1 MRPVSTILIPAVLA
15 GLFAA
20 ALAPASPAQ
29 QSPSLLPQQAV
40 PVLPDTSAKEPVN
53 TASPNPNSSARPEL
67 THSDVE
73 AWLDGFMPYAIQRG
87 GIPGAMVVVV
97 KDGNVLLEKGYGY
110 ADVAARKPVD
120 PERTMFRPGS
130 VSKLVTWTAVMQ
142 LVEQG
147 KIDLDKDVNTYLDY
161 TIPSRDGKPVTV
173 RNLMTHTAGFDETA
187 RALITTDPKA
197 MATLAQGLKGAIP
210 ELVTD
215 PGSTPAYSNYGASLA
230 GYIVQSVSGEPFDDY
245 VERHIFAP
253 LGMQHSTF
261 RQPLPRQFQDDMS
274 KAYKPGS
281 DKPQPFELIGGLAP
295 AGSMAASGGDMGR
308 FMLAHLQGGA
318 VGGARILRQ
327 DTAQQMH
334 TTTAPHIGPLNAMLL
349 GFYQTNTNGHR
360 VITHA
365 GDTQWFHSELNLLL
379 DDGVGVYVSFN
390 SPGKEGVAGVIRGT
404 LFNQFMNR
412 YFPGPSQDG
421 HVAAATAHAHAQL
434 MAGRYIFTRR
444 AHTTFLAGLYLLGQ
458 PEVSANADDTITVS
472 DLTNLAGEPKKWRE
486 IAPFV
491 WRNVDG
497 TDRLAA
503 QVENGQVVRFGYDAY
518 PFMLFE
524 PVPSWLS
531 QSWLLPAWV
540 CALTALLLT
549 VLAWPISALV
559 RRRYGVA
566 YGLTGRDARA
576 HRWIRI
582 AALAVLAVTLTAI
595 GTVVVIA
602 TNLDSAGPGMDT
614 WIHVMRLLSL
624 VVLIGGAA
632 IGLWNAAVVLRSSRR
647 WTAKLWAVVLALSC
661 LVVLY
666 AGVVAHLVG
675 FSAKY

>member
-1 MRPVSTILIPAVLA
+1 MRPSATSTILAT
-15 GLFAA
+15 LFAMMFA
-20 ALAPASPAQ
+20 LPSSAQGVPNSASSTRDPLVKIEDRVGLAPTMPAAGTHV
-29 QSPSLLPQQAV
+29 LTQA
-40 PVLPDTSAKEPVN
+40 DA
-53 TASPNPNSSARPEL
+53 
-67 THSDVE
+67 E
-73 AWLDGFMPYAIQRG
+73 AWLDGFMPYALQRG
-87 GIPGAMVVVV
+87 DIPGAVVVVV
-97 KDGNVLLEKGYGY
+97 KDGHVLLQKGYGY
-110 ADVAARKPVD
+110 SDVAARKPVD
-120 PERTMFRPGS
+120 PENTLFRPGS

-147 KIDLDKDVNTYLDY
+147 KIDLDKDVNAYLDF

-230 GYIVQSVSGEPFDDY
+230 GYIVQRVSGEPFDDY

-261 RQPLPRQFQDDMS
+261 RQPLPGQFQDGMS
-274 KAYKPGS
+274 KGYKPGS
-281 DKPQPFELIGGLAP
+281 DKPEPFELIGGLAP
-295 AGSMAASGGDMGR
+295 AGSMAASGADMGR

-318 VGGARILRQ
+318 VGGARILRV
-327 DTAQQMH
+327 DTARQMH
-334 TTTAPHIGPLNAMLL
+334 ETIAPHIGPLNAMLL

-379 DDGVGVYVSFN
+379 DDGVGMYVSFN

-421 HVAAATAHAHAQL
+421 KIDAATARAHAQL

-458 PEVSANADDTITVS
+458 PAVTVNADGTITVS

-503 QVENGQVVRFGYDAY
+503 QVENGKVVRFGYDAY

-524 PVPSWLS
+524 PVPWWLS
-531 QSWLLPAWV
+531 QGWLLPAWM
-540 CALTALLLT
+540 CALAALLLT

-559 RRRYGVA
+559 RRHYRVA
-566 YGLTGRDARA
+566 YGLTDRDARA

-582 AALAVLAVTLTAI
+582 AALADLAVTLAAI
-595 GTVVVIA
+595 STVVLIA
-602 TNLDSAGPGMDT
+602 TNLDSAGPGMDA
-614 WIHVMRLLSL
+614 WIHAMRLLSL
-624 VVLIGGAA
+624 VVLVGAAA
-632 IGLWNAAVVLRSSRR
+632 IGLWNAAVVLRSGRR
-647 WTAKLWAVVLALSC
+647 WTAKLWAIVLALSC
-661 LVVLY
+661 LAVLY
-666 AGVVAHLVG
+666 AGVVAHIVG
-675 FSAKY
+675 FSANY